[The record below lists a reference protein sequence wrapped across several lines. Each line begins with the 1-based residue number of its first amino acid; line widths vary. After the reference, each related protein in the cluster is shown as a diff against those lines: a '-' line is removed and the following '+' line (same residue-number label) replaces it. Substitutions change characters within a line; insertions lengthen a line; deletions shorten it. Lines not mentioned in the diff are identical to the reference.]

1 MKNPKKITD
10 PEDSDLN
17 QQADELVALL
27 DALAV
32 SGSQHINLDIG
43 EQTKVQTVNS
53 TECNPKLGACA
64 VQNFDDE
71 DPDYQEDEESEDPDN
86 GEL

>member
-1 MKNPKKITD
+1 MKIPKKITNPD
-10 PEDSDLN
+10 DSALN
-17 QQADELVALL
+17 QQAEDLVALL

-43 EQTKVQTVNS
+43 EQTRVQTVNS

-64 VQNFDDE
+64 VQNFDSE
-71 DPDYQEDEESEDPDN
+71 DPDYQDDEESEEPDN

>member
-1 MKNPKKITD
+1 MKNPMKITPD
-10 PEDSDLN
+10 DSDLN

-27 DALAV
+27 DALAE

-53 TECNPKLGACA
+53 TECSPKLGACA
-64 VQNFDDE
+64 VPNFDEE
-71 DPDYQEDEESEDPDN
+71 DPDFQEEDEESDN

>member
-1 MKNPKKITD
+1 MKTTNPN
-10 PEDSDLN
+10 PSDLE
-17 QQADELVALL
+17 QQADELVELL

-43 EQTKVQTVNS
+43 ETTKVQTVNS

-64 VQNFDDE
+64 VINFDEE
-71 DPDYQEDEESEDPDN
+71 DPDFQKDEESEDSDD

>member
-1 MKNPKKITD
+1 MKNPMKITPD
-10 PEDSDLN
+10 DSDLN

-27 DALAV
+27 DALAE

-43 EQTKVQTVNS
+43 EKTKVQTVNS
-53 TECNPKLGACA
+53 TECNPQLGACA
-64 VQNFDDE
+64 IPNFDEE
-71 DPDYQEDEESEDPDN
+71 DPDFQEDEESEEPDN

>member
-1 MKNPKKITD
+1 MKNPKITNPD
-10 PEDSDLN
+10 DSDLN
-17 QQADELVALL
+17 QQADDLVALL
-27 DALAV
+27 DALAA

-71 DPDYQEDEESEDPDN
+71 DPDYQEDEESEDSDN

>member
-1 MKNPKKITD
+1 MNPKKKTSNPD
-10 PEDSDLN
+10 DSDLN
-17 QQADELVALL
+17 QQADDLVALL
-27 DALAV
+27 DALAA

-43 EQTKVQTVNS
+43 DETKVQTVNS

-71 DPDYQEDEESEDPDN
+71 DPDYQADEESEEPDN

>member
-1 MKNPKKITD
+1 MKNQTKQNPD
-10 PEDSDLN
+10 DADLN

-27 DALAV
+27 DALTE
-32 SGSQHINLDIG
+32 SGSQHINLNIG

-53 TECNPKLGACA
+53 TECNPQLGACA
-64 VQNFDDE
+64 IPNFDEE
-71 DPDYQEDEESEDPDN
+71 DPDFQEDEESEEPDN

>member
-17 QQADELVALL
+17 QQADDLVALL
-27 DALAV
+27 DALAA

-71 DPDYQEDEESEDPDN
+71 DPDYQMREPD
-86 GEL
+86 

>member
-1 MKNPKKITD
+1 MKNPKKITNPD
-10 PEDSDLN
+10 DSDLN

-64 VQNFDDE
+64 VINFDEE
-71 DPDYQEDEESEDPDN
+71 DPDFQKDEESEDSDD